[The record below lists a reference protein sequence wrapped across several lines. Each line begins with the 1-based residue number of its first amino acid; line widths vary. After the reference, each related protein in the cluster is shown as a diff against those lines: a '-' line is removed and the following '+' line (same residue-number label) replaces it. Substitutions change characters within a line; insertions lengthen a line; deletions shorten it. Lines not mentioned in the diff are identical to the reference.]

1 MRKETLKQVQE
12 ILEILDKYSIL
23 YTEWVPSDD
32 GRVKKTINE
41 DKKYLFL
48 RALLDLTL
56 LIEKSLNK

>member
-1 MRKETLKQVQE
+1 MNAEKEVKK
-12 ILEILDKYSIL
+12 ILDKYSSL
-23 YTEWVPSDD
+23 YTEWVPLDD

-56 LIEKSLNK
+56 LLEESLNK

>member
-1 MRKETLKQVQE
+1 MKKAEKEIKK
-12 ILEILDKYSIL
+12 ILDKYSTL
-23 YTEWVPSDD
+23 YTDWIPADN

-48 RALLDLTL
+48 RALLDLTF